1 MPQPFLAAAP
11 DIADP
16 WLTSQTTTREV
27 TSRPWTIV
35 FIIVVFFVSLASI
48 SFMVR
53 DRVPFGWD
61 EADYINRA
69 FLDRS
74 AIRLSPKAYIGR
86 LLKDDVSR
94 PPAYRML
101 HVPFSLAAGVSAPE
115 LRLVSFAALLLTLWL
130 VYLAVNEV
138 AGTSASIFAVL
149 FILPLPAV
157 LAPVT
162 SFGTEHVLYIAVAGS
177 LWSLVRMFRDAASR
191 QRCLQLGCFIALG
204 LLAKVTFVTVAA
216 PLIVVFALARAAGFI
231 ERPRIID
238 LAAAIAIAILVALP
252 WYAVNFKSALGY
264 AQYASQFVR
273 HSLPYSSP
281 FARTLAFAAL
291 IVESAIGYR
300 LPALGVV
307 TLCLALRRHNRS
319 GMELKSDRTV
329 ALFAM
334 SASVLG
340 TLGIQLVSHN
350 HNPRFTAPALILI
363 GAALGILAG
372 ASSLVRSRGFLA
384 FSCCLIFFQ
393 LGLVLT
399 HWPYDALFTTSS
411 GFMGQPPSTLFQ
423 RERGWDWQKL
433 RALCR
438 DRFKDNPDL
447 RIGNLGSS
455 GYFNPPQITH
465 PWFEYSAARPL
476 VPKHTEDTWLWH
488 YENGPLDW
496 RKLFDSLD
504 RYDVLLTAPDLV
516 GDPTDKEDLDNKHN
530 SEFVRRLEADPRFA
544 PPVVIR
550 PVEDG
555 PDVYVYF
562 RRSVP

>member
-1 MPQPFLAAAP
+1 VPHPFLAAAP

-27 TSRPWTIV
+27 TSRHWTIV
-35 FIIVVFFVSLASI
+35 LIVVVFFVSLASI

-53 DRVPFGWD
+53 DPVPLGWD

-69 FLDRS
+69 FLDRA

-86 LLKDDVSR
+86 LLKEDVGR

-101 HVPFSLAAGVSAPE
+101 HVPFTLAAGVSAPV
-115 LRLVSFAALLLTLWL
+115 LRIVSFAALLLTLWL
-130 VYLAVNEV
+130 VYLAVNEL
-138 AGTSASIFAVL
+138 AGTSAGIFAML
-149 FILPLPAV
+149 FILSLPAV
-157 LAPVT
+157 LIPVT

-177 LWSLVRMFRDAASR
+177 LWSLVRLFRDAAWR
-191 QRCLQLGCFIALG
+191 PCLQLGCFIALG

-216 PLIVVFALARAAGFI
+216 PLILVFALARAAGFI
-231 ERPRIID
+231 ERPRITD
-238 LAAAIAIAILVALP
+238 LATAIAIASLLALP
-252 WYAVNFKSALGY
+252 WYAMNFRSALGY
-264 AQYASQFVR
+264 AQYASQFMR

-281 FARTLAFAAL
+281 VVRTLAFAAS
-291 IVESAIGYR
+291 IVESGIGYR
-300 LPALGVV
+300 LAALGVV
-307 TLCLALRRHNRS
+307 TLCLAWRRHNRS

-334 SASVLG
+334 SAAVLG
-340 TLGIQLVSHN
+340 ALGIQLVSHN
-350 HNPRFTAPALILI
+350 HNLRFTAPALILI

-384 FSCCLIFFQ
+384 LSCFLIFFQ
-393 LGLVLT
+393 LGLAL
-399 HWPYDALFTTSS
+399 PQRPFGALFSTSS
-411 GFMGQPPSTLFQ
+411 GFGGRSPSALFQ
-423 RERGWDWQKL
+423 RDRGWDWQKL
-433 RALCR
+433 RVLCS
-438 DRFKDNPDL
+438 DHFKDNSDL

-455 GYFNPPQITH
+455 VFFNPPQITH
-465 PWFEYSAARPL
+465 PWFEYSAARPW
-476 VPKHTEDTWLWH
+476 VPNHTEDTWLWR
-488 YENGPLDW
+488 YEDGPLDW
-496 RKLFDSLD
+496 RKLLDSLD

-516 GDPTDKEDLDNKHN
+516 GDRSDKEDLDNKNN

>member
-1 MPQPFLAAAP
+1 MV
-11 DIADP
+11 
-16 WLTSQTTTREV
+16 LTV
-27 TSRPWTIV
+27 
-35 FIIVVFFVSLASI
+35 VVFFVSLASI

-53 DRVPFGWD
+53 DRVPWEWD
-61 EADYINRA
+61 EAEYINRA
-69 FLDRS
+69 FLDRA
-74 AIRLSPKAYIGR
+74 AIRLSPKAFIGR
-86 LLKDDVSR
+86 LLKEDVSR

-101 HVPFSLAAGVSAPE
+101 HVPFTLAAGVSAPE
-115 LRLVSFAALLLTLWL
+115 LRIVSFAGLLLTLWL
-130 VYLAVNEV
+130 VYLAVNEL
-138 AGTSASIFAVL
+138 AGTSAGIFAIL

-157 LAPVT
+157 LGPVT

-177 LWSLVRMFRDAASR
+177 LWSLVRMLRNAAWR
-191 QRCLQLGCFIALG
+191 RCLLLGCFLALG

-216 PLIVVFALARAAGFI
+216 PLLLVVALARAGGFI
-231 ERPRIID
+231 ERPRITD
-238 LAAAIAIAILVALP
+238 LATAIAIAIVVVLP
-252 WYAVNFKSALGY
+252 WYALNVRSALWY

-281 FARTLAFAAL
+281 FARTLAFVAL
-291 IVESAIGYR
+291 IVESGFGYG
-300 LPALGVV
+300 LAALGVV
-307 TLCLALRRHNRS
+307 TLCLALRRRS
-319 GMELKSDRTV
+319 RMELKRDRTV

-340 TLGIQLVSHN
+340 ALGIQLVSHN

-372 ASSLVRSRGFLA
+372 ASSLVRSRGFFAL
-384 FSCCLIFFQ
+384 SCCLIFFQ

-411 GFMGQPPSTLFQ
+411 GSMGQPPSALFQ
-423 RERGWDWQKL
+423 RDRGWDWQKL
-433 RALCR
+433 RTLCR
-438 DRFKDNPDL
+438 DRFKDNSDL
-447 RIGNLGSS
+447 RIGSLGSG

-465 PWFEYSAARPL
+465 PWAEYAAAKPW
-476 VPKHTEDTWLWH
+476 VAKQTEDTWLWR
-488 YENGPLDW
+488 YEDGPLDW

-504 RYDVLLTAPDLV
+504 RYDVLLTAPDLL
-516 GDPTDKEDLDNKHN
+516 GDPSDKEDLDNKNN
-530 SEFVRRLEADPRFA
+530 SEFVRRLEADPRFS

-562 RRSVP
+562 RRSVR